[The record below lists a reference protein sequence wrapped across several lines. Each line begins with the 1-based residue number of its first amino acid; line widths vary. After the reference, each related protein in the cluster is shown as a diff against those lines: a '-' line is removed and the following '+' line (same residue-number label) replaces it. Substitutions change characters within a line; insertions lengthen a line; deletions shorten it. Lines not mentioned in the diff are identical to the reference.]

1 MPPSD
6 FMVVKYEV
14 ESRQLRADFPTA
26 PKLMHEE
33 QKSPSLKHFHS
44 ISDHPTLKAQR
55 STCDLNQSATSI
67 ENEISAFAF
76 GASLLICGKVS
87 GDQCIFICSH

>member
-14 ESRQLRADFPTA
+14 ESWQLRSDSPTA
-26 PKLMHEE
+26 LKRMYEE
-33 QKSPSLKHFHS
+33 QESPSLKHFHS
-44 ISDHPTLKAQR
+44 ISDHPTLKPQR
-55 STCDLNQSATSI
+55 PTCDLNQSATSI

-76 GASLLICGKVS
+76 GARLLICGKVS
-87 GDQCIFICSH
+87 GDQCIFIWGH